1 MTKISIVNK
10 GISAA
15 KRIIEMVSACFAI
28 LILLVVVYIEPR
40 ILDDQVIDDK
50 HRK

>member
-1 MTKISIVNK
+1 MLSIVHK
-10 GISAA
+10 GLSAT
-15 KRIIEMVSACFAI
+15 KRIAEIASTCFAI